1 MNDMNETPQ
10 PHRSN
15 RSANKVWLLALL
27 PLLAGGAVF
36 AVLFL
41 RPAQRVNVSPAPQFA
56 KQPANLPP
64 GVREQAAYKIEGDTV
79 FVNNTICAQMGSPL
93 SADFMGKFTSEVYYD
108 GPIEQFKGKK
118 LIFNQC
124 CEHCAGNFP
133 KKWAAE
139 RDQIMLT
146 HGLAN

>member
-1 MNDMNETPQ
+1 MSKNEPNSMTA
-10 PHRSN
+10 RTS
-15 RSANKVWLLALL
+15 KKFWLLALL
-27 PLLAGGAVF
+27 PILAGAVM
-36 AVLFL
+36 AGVLFL
-41 RPAQRVNVSPAPQFA
+41 RPVQQVSAPPAPQFA
-56 KQPANLPP
+56 AEPSNLPV
-64 GVREQAAYKIEGDTV
+64 GVRERAAYKIEGDTV
-79 FVNNTICAQMGSPL
+79 LVNNTICAQMGSPL
-93 SADFMGKFTSEVYYD
+93 SADFMGKFTSEVFYD

-133 KKWAAE
+133 KKWATE